1 VRRFFAAKELDAL
14 GGIRHAQRKSEWL
27 YGRIAAKD
35 AIRHLLYARGHA
47 PIFPV
52 EIHIE
57 ADALGRPLARGPFPG
72 DLRVS
77 IAHKAG
83 IACALAA
90 EGADPGVDIEKIEA
104 RGEGFATFAFGPG
117 ELALL
122 PPGDRDEWLTRF
134 WSAKEAV
141 GKARGT
147 GLAGNP
153 KGLRIEAVE
162 ADRILVEGAW
172 VETRRR
178 GQHVVA
184 WTVQ

>member
-1 VRRFFAAKELDAL
+1 VLFRSA
-14 GGIRHAQRKSEWL
+14 
-27 YGRIAAKD
+27 
-35 AIRHLLYARGHA
+35 
-47 PIFPV
+47 
-52 EIHIE
+52 
-57 ADALGRPLARGPFPG
+57 
-72 DLRVS
+72 
-77 IAHKAG
+77 
-83 IACALAA
+83 
-90 EGADPGVDIEKIEA
+90 
-104 RGEGFATFAFGPG
+104 FAFGPD

-134 WSAKEAV
+134 WCAKEAV